1 MKINDHTYHQ
11 IKHHGGVFNTL
22 SSRCGGHTKIEMLN
36 TKQYTA
42 LKGRHRF
49 VDGDINFGL
58 NYQILIYLNLLAKV
72 KDYT

>member
-1 MKINDHTYHQ
+1 M
-11 IKHHGGVFNTL
+11 FNTL
-22 SSRCGGHTKIEMLN
+22 SSRCGGQIKIEMLN
-36 TKQYTA
+36 RKQDMV
-42 LKGRHRF
+42 LKERHRF

>member
-1 MKINDHTYHQ
+1 M
-11 IKHHGGVFNTL
+11 V
-22 SSRCGGHTKIEMLN
+22 
-36 TKQYTA
+36 
-42 LKGRHRF
+42 LKERHRF

>member
-1 MKINDHTYHQ
+1 M
-11 IKHHGGVFNTL
+11 FNTL
-22 SSRCGGHTKIEMLN
+22 SSRCGGQIKIEMLN
-36 TKQYTA
+36 RKQDMV

-72 KDYT
+72 NDYT